1 MANFFD
7 QFDTGAADAQ
17 APKTNFFDQFD
28 ASEQAPA
35 APQPAVQKGNF
46 FDQYDTKSVGAAPDA
61 APQTGFFEGARRSFW
76 QTTLEQNPDLGAEA
90 LEGFGKLAP
99 EGIRETFD
107 AGSRWMRDIKR
118 TTPETERPDQITL
131 RQLWESG
138 GDGALTWLGN
148 ALGSGVASTI
158 PSMATGAA
166 GAVGGGALAGPVGS
180 VVGGTAG
187 AALSGYPMSFAE
199 VYKELK
205 KNGVEATRAAEV
217 ARMAAVPM
225 AALDSIPAFWGL
237 TKIFG
242 SQVRQH
248 ASRILAH
255 RLVVEGAK
263 GATLEG
269 LTETSQ
275 DTIRKIFLASEA
287 GVPFWSED
295 NAWDLAES
303 FGSGFVTGGALGA
316 ATGFKRDEV
325 APTPPTAEQIQQV
338 HTDISSAKKGGVG
351 AQLDVEGS
359 HVTPVPKEE
368 PAPTGRAPGEATVD
382 SSQQS
387 LLGPVPP
394 IDEPVFYS
402 QVAKTAREK
411 LPDSF
416 TAEQMLGTLR
426 NTPGIK
432 EEELLWLRVPEF
444 ATRDGRISK
453 RELLEH
459 LEENAINVED
469 VTYGGASTFD
479 ANWQAHP
486 PARTVTED
494 GSLVEGL
501 WEAANA
507 PGWTIE
513 QTRNTNAA
521 GQDNVDFEVYDPNGK
536 LAYYASDLPQ
546 AQGWVSRHLAPPDQT
561 MYSSWQAVKGGEN
574 YRETLLRWDNQAARD
589 RDAWEKRGAA
599 PTPEGDNAFR
609 GPHWEPLNVLAHYR
623 TADFSDVTGKRGM
636 LVQEIQDDWAQ
647 MLHALEKLRKYFGKR
662 DISTADV
669 VEGVK
674 LKLISPQQGNT
685 LQKYV
690 QHGRG
695 FIVRPP
701 ENRPFKSNWAELAIK
716 RILRDAADRGYE
728 RVYFTP
734 GRLHVEMYQQQG
746 ENAAGQVEFYDKILP
761 RIVEKWARKLNGKTG
776 RTEVVTGYWVQGSEL
791 GTTFEPYG
799 ADGGVA
805 QSKPFTL
812 EAAQAEAAR
821 WVPNG
826 AAQLLPATEDVFYI
840 DLTPQMSGAVQQ
852 GLPMFSIYDLGDVIS
867 RSTNYGYVP
876 PRSPALDMTGT
887 LDFSPIVEAA
897 SQVVARI
904 AKDLGISAPVFVRV
918 GNPAENPHSYGMY
931 NPWTYPDGRFAAH
944 VITVYPNNMTHETN
958 VYATI
963 AHEFG
968 HAIQKDK
975 FDKADSM
982 TQLLVL
988 EEYNKYRQEMATSDV
1003 STMADVFAR
1012 RDNFLM
1018 QTARAEHSPQVGTVD
1033 PRKLSP
1039 ERREYWLGFEE
1050 WFAENVARW
1059 MTTDAKALNKVE
1071 RLFASIARALRKM
1084 YEMFQARTGWTA
1096 DVNEQVRGFLEA
1108 LEHQQLNL
1116 AASIE
1121 QTKQKTQMQN
1131 QRALDAAGYSDHPA
1145 SEATVTTAGARDVL
1159 MGASQDS
1166 LMGPS
1171 TQAQGRASVAIADNF
1186 SKWYKWGLSVI
1197 QIAERNP
1204 HIRSLFTYKE
1214 LSQQKTLERQI
1225 IMDEALRTI
1234 KKWRKLSR
1242 EQADALSGLIDD
1254 YMNMRYRTPQEV
1266 ASNVSRM
1273 PTQAELGQLVTQNKV
1288 GAEAF
1293 ALFGEI
1299 QQSFLQML
1307 DRYEAVLRQD
1317 AMKIVDPAA
1326 QAAKL
1331 ASIQSQFA
1339 TLRRQPYFPAMRF
1352 GDLTLEVRDAAG
1364 NLVEFFTFE
1373 SKRARGKALDLMR
1386 TKYPQSAGYS
1396 HKINKLPESAG
1407 PFTGIPPAFLDLI
1420 ERKLNLSL
1428 PQRDA
1433 LELLRFEMAPSH
1445 SFKHRFERK
1454 NRTPGYSLDF
1464 QRSFANYFFHGSN
1477 HLTRIKYLDA
1487 MRQVVKDLRDES
1499 RAMLDGEKRQR
1510 IADVVED
1517 HLNYEL
1523 NPRADWST
1531 LRAITFLWYLG
1542 FSVASATLNMT
1553 QVAVG
1558 SYPMLASG
1566 FGDVNATRALL
1577 NAIRKLGTYYKKG
1590 TISGLAATDLEMRA
1604 LDEAV
1609 KEGVIDEAQAPE
1621 LAALSEGSNLQG
1633 SVSGHI
1639 HRKWIHLMEVSAAM
1653 FQATEKWNR
1662 RVTFRA
1668 AFQLA
1673 LEQPRAKYVIEAIQK
1688 NTHQYDRLLNAG
1700 WAPRHAAAF
1709 VTAKQATESTQ
1720 YIYGQ
1725 YAQPR
1730 MMRGKMRTI
1739 LIFQSF
1745 VQNTLFMLWNN
1756 PTVAIRS
1763 ILVMAVLG
1771 GFMGLPG
1778 MEDLKGVIKLIGKR
1792 VFGAQWDID
1801 DEIRKFLI
1809 EHVGGEVAPDL
1820 VLHGLSR
1827 FGMGVPTV
1835 MDWIGLPAPTVDM
1848 SRSIGMGRVLPI
1860 DLNAAFG
1867 GGMKPERNM
1876 LDTVQRG
1883 SGASFSIAFNIWKAI
1898 NDSQTDLDSL
1908 ARVQK
1913 ALPRFAQGIARSY
1926 QAFNEGAILN
1936 RQGNPVIRF
1945 DPQDTRQMMEILAM
1959 AGGYQP
1965 LRLTAKWDRVMAE
1978 KEAIEYW
1985 DLRRNGLLRQFWS
1998 ATQSGSADDRDR
2010 VLESIRRY
2018 NEMLPDAA
2026 KGKAITSD
2034 TLRRSVDTRRR
2045 LQSLQEQGLPTQK
2058 SNVGIVQEIQR
2069 LHPQA
2074 EVDIRPVR

>member
-17 APKTNFFDQFD
+17 MPKQNFFDQFETPPAETAQGTAAPSRASGGIGGESAASPETPPAGGNFFDQFD
-28 ASEQAPA
+28 APSVANASTQASPR
-35 APQPAVQKGNF
+35 
-46 FDQYDTKSVGAAPDA
+46 
-61 APQTGFFEGARRSFW
+61 TGFLEGARRSFW

-148 ALGSGVASTI
+148 ALGSGVASTV

-237 TKIFG
+237 TKVFG

-248 ASRILAH
+248 AGRILAH
-255 RLVVEGAK
+255 RLAVEGGK
-263 GATLEG
+263 GASLEG
-269 LTETSQ
+269 LTETAQ
-275 DTIRKIFLASEA
+275 DTIKKISLAAEA

-303 FGSGFVTGGALGA
+303 FGSGFVTGGALGG
-316 ATGFKRDEV
+316 ATAIQRDQV
-325 APTPPTAEQIQQV
+325 APVPPTQEQIQQV

-359 HVTPVPKEE
+359 QVTPVPKEE

-394 IDEPVFYS
+394 INEPVFYS

-444 ATRDGRISK
+444 AARDGRISK

-507 PGWTIE
+507 PGWMIE

-521 GQDNVDFEVYDPNGK
+521 GQDTVDFEVYDPNGK

-574 YRETLLRWDNQAARD
+574 YRETLLKLPSLTPPRPVDGFASTQEARD
-589 RDAWEKRGAA
+589 YNTADQA
-599 PTPEGDNAFR
+599 NYYS
-609 GPHWEPLNVLAHYR
+609 PHWEPANVLAHYR
-623 TADFSDVTGKRGM
+623 TADFQDVTGKRGM
-636 LVQEIQDDWAQ
+636 LVQEIQSDWHQKGRKTGYRSAFDASQQRIIKAEKSTIAAAQ
-647 MLHALEKLRKYFGKR
+647 TYGPDHATTNERRLAWLDEQTRHDREFKG
-662 DISTADV
+662 
-669 VEGVK
+669 
-674 LKLISPQQGNT
+674 SP
-685 LQKYV
+685 V
-690 QHGRG
+690 
-695 FIVRPP
+695 PDA
-701 ENRPFKSNWAELAIK
+701 PFKTNWAELAVK

-728 RVYFTP
+728 RVYFSP
-734 GRLHVEMYQQQG
+734 GRLHAEMYRQQG

-776 RTEVVTGYWVQGSEL
+776 RTEVYTANSVDGSN
-791 GTTFEPYG
+791 T
-799 ADGGVA
+799 V
-805 QSKPFTL
+805 
-812 EAAQAEAAR
+812 
-821 WVPNG
+821 
-826 AAQLLPATEDVFYI
+826 TEDVFYI

-852 GLPMFSIYDLGDVIS
+852 GLPMFSMYKLTDVMK
-867 RSTNYGYVP
+867 RATKEGYVP
-876 PRSPALDMTGT
+876 PRSPAMDSTGQV
-887 LDFSPIVEAA
+887 DFTPSIEAT
-897 SQVVARI
+897 ARI
-904 AKDLGISAPVFVRV
+904 VSSVAKDLGISAPVFVRV
-918 GNPAENPHSYGMY
+918 GNPSENPMSYGMY
-931 NPWTYPDGRFAAH
+931 NPWHYPDGRFAAH

-958 VYATI
+958 VYSTVM
-963 AHEFG
+963 HEFG

-988 EEYNKYRQEMATSDV
+988 EEYSKYRQEMTTSNV

-1018 QTARAEHSPQVGTVD
+1018 QNAREEHSPQVATID
-1033 PRKLSP
+1033 PRKLLP

-1108 LEHQQLNL
+1108 LEHQQLSL

-1121 QTKQKTQMQN
+1121 ATKQKTQRQN

-1159 MGASQDS
+1159 MGAAQES

-1266 ASNVSRM
+1266 ATNVSRM

-1326 QAAKL
+1326 QTAKL

-1339 TLRRQPYFPAMRF
+1339 TLRQQPYFPAMRF

-1566 FGDVNATRALL
+1566 FGDINATRALL
-1577 NAIRKLGTYYKKG
+1577 NAIRKIGTYYKKG
-1590 TISGLAATDLEMRA
+1590 TISGLAATDIEMRA

-1778 MEDLKGVIKLIGKR
+1778 MEDLKGIIKLIGKR
-1792 VFGAQWDID
+1792 VFGAQWDLD

-1835 MDWIGLPAPTVDM
+1835 MDWVGLPAPTVDM

-1867 GGMKPERNM
+1867 GGMRPERNM

-1978 KEAIEYW
+1978 KEAIEFW

-2010 VLESIRRY
+2010 VRESIRRY

-2045 LQSLQEQGLPTQK
+2045 LQSLQEQGLPAQK

-2069 LHPQA
+2069 LHPLA